1 MKYQVANKEAQTVG
15 FILALLAGFAAIT
28 AICIPY
34 WVQSVEEDNDV
45 DKETVRL
52 GLWKVCRE
60 DSDGEFCESYKI
72 NVFEAV
78 PEIIQ
83 VSFLPPRCRDLKF

>member
-83 VSFLPPRCRDLKF
+83 VSF